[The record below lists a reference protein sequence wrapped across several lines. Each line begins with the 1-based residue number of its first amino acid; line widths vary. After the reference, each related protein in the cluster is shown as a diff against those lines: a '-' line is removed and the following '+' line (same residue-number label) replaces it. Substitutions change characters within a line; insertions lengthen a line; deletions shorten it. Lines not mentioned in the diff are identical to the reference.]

1 MADCKKTLQEL
12 DAFLDDELSPA
23 TRSQIHDHLDS
34 CVDCLQ
40 TYDFHAELKTVIR
53 RKCSNDEIPPGLL
66 ARIETCFNED
76 FDGDGVI
83 GAAE

>member
-12 DAFLDDELSPA
+12 DTFLDDELSA
-23 TRSQIHDHLDS
+23 ETRSQIHAHLDS

-40 TYDFHAELKTVIR
+40 TFEFHAELKTVIR
-53 RKCSNDEIPPGLL
+53 RKCSNDEIPAGLL

-76 FDGDGVI
+76 FDGDGII
-83 GAAE
+83 GPSS